1 MTALVESGTK
11 AGVRTSPCWRWRVP
25 VRAREPGSRVRMANE
40 GRSMRGGDP
49 NAASPPGRAGSQ
61 GREGLRCRGYAA
73 FASSSRGSPLMA
85 MRRGLRCSGLGI
97 RTSSTPSVNC
107 AAIASASTPL
117 GSVSERLKAPNAR
130 STR

>member
-1 MTALVESGTK
+1 M
-11 AGVRTSPCWRWRVP
+11 
-25 VRAREPGSRVRMANE
+25 RAREPGIAGADGE
-40 GRSMRGGDP
+40 RGTLHCEAGDP
-49 NAASPPGRAGSQ
+49 NAASRRARLGPEDGEPAGHGGLAFAWISLDPGFGAYEVS
-61 GREGLRCRGYAA
+61 AS
-73 FASSSRGSPLMA
+73 ASSSRCSPLMV

-107 AAIASASTPL
+107 AAIASGSTPF